1 MEEKTPMSLLTT
13 YDDLCR
19 TAAVLTDGTAEHKF
33 LKFVR
38 SRENWRE
45 RWEAEQVGAQQ
56 LRDELSLAQQEI
68 SGLEHKLQQ
77 ARTLLD
83 RELQARKAAE
93 AKRDHAAIMWAEFMN
108 FVEDHNAEMAE
119 GTLDKV
125 RRMQQQQGRLNNG
138 LLEEA
143 GGYSRVLSPGLTSE
157 AAHLHRSPATHTT
170 EHSVLDVEDLS
181 FDETLGLCSEPR
193 PRDSG
198 VHKPGVNDQ
207 GGSGKKR
214 KSILMNLEEV
224 SRKKGRRSNV
234 EINEVV
240 EIKEITPRA
249 ERRESNSKNLKID
262 APQKENHEINDVYEV
277 ANNNPT
283 DGLAQEHIFEEKT
296 NLKSTQCEACK
307 KRIKFGKIC
316 LRCCKCKMW
325 LHSDCTARTAC
336 VALSPTHVSS
346 NPGLG
351 RTPSLRTPSKRNKPT
366 PTFASP
372 MLR

>member
-1 MEEKTPMSLLTT
+1 MSLLTT

-19 TAAVLTDGTAEHKF
+19 TAAVLTDGTAEQKF

-56 LRDELSLAQQEI
+56 LREELSRAQQEI

-93 AKRDHAAIMWAEFMN
+93 AKRDHAAVMWAEFMN

-125 RRMQQQQGRLNNG
+125 RRMQQHQGRLNYG
-138 LLEEA
+138 LLEEG

-157 AAHLHRSPATHTT
+157 AAYLHRPNPETHTT

-193 PRDSG
+193 TRASG
-198 VHKPGVNDQ
+198 VH
-207 GGSGKKR
+207 
-214 KSILMNLEEV
+214 
-224 SRKKGRRSNV
+224 
-234 EINEVV
+234 
-240 EIKEITPRA
+240 
-249 ERRESNSKNLKID
+249 
-262 APQKENHEINDVYEV
+262 
-277 ANNNPT
+277 
-283 DGLAQEHIFEEKT
+283 
-296 NLKSTQCEACK
+296 
-307 KRIKFGKIC
+307 
-316 LRCCKCKMW
+316 
-325 LHSDCTARTAC
+325 
-336 VALSPTHVSS
+336 
-346 NPGLG
+346 NPGYMRL
-351 RTPSLRTPSKRNKPT
+351 
-366 PTFASP
+366 
-372 MLR
+372 